1 MGCFNSKLFPYDEN
15 DYSPYDIKRVTTPK
29 VMPPPTTTDTNL
41 MKNSTNSNSA
51 SQFLRISNKESNH
64 SYLFT
69 DNDVHCK
76 GQVVDIVS
84 DKKMI
89 YCPVYL
95 YNE

>member
-1 MGCFNSKLFPYDEN
+1 MGCYNSKLFPYDDS
-15 DYSPYDIKRVTTPK
+15 DYSPYNIKRVTTPK
-29 VMPPPTTTDTNL
+29 VMPPTTTDTNQR
-41 MKNSTNSNSA
+41 KNSTNSNSA

-69 DNDVHCK
+69 DNDAHCK

-95 YNE
+95 YIE